1 MASIV
6 VAGDTSGAITLAAPA
21 IAGTNTLTLPANTG
35 TVITTAS
42 SGQSIPKAALPTG
55 SVLQVV
61 STAKTDV
68 FTTTSTS
75 FVDVTGLSVSITP
88 TSASSKI
95 FITTSFEFGMNSGG
109 GYPQFRMLRDS
120 TVINAGASAG
130 SRTLGMLSMGG
141 GIYNSDNAVG
151 LNCASSFVDSPA
163 TTSAITY
170 KIQARQSAGATA
182 YVGANSGD
190 ADSAA
195 SLRASS
201 NIIVMEI
208 AA

>member
-1 MASIV
+1 MSIV
-6 VAGDTSGAITLAAPA
+6 LQGSTSGSVTLQEPA
-21 IAGTNTLTLPANTG
+21 IAGTTVLTLPAVTG
-35 TVITTAS
+35 TVLTDTS
-42 SGQSIPKAALPTG
+42 PKAG
-55 SVLQVV
+55 NVIQVV

-141 GIYNSDNAVG
+141 GIYNSDNATG